1 MVSTDRMVMSHMII
15 DLLVGKFDKDWL
27 AHRMVWWTSVA
38 FIRIY
43 TISFGGSWGPVPWG
57 PVPWAMRSGRFKL
70 AYAVSNPDSKSK
82 QMVPPEIALGPCF
95 VQQASRCRKVPLA
108 YHPRPQKETS
118 FQKETSC

>member
-15 DLLVGKFDKDWL
+15 DLLIGKFDQDWL

-43 TISFGGSWGPVPWG
+43 TISFGGSWGPVPW
-57 PVPWAMRSGRFKL
+57 AMRSGRFKL

-82 QMVPPEIALGPCF
+82 QMLRPEIALGPCF
-95 VQQASRCRKVPLA
+95 VQQALRGRKVALA
-108 YHPRPQKETS
+108 YHSRPQKETS